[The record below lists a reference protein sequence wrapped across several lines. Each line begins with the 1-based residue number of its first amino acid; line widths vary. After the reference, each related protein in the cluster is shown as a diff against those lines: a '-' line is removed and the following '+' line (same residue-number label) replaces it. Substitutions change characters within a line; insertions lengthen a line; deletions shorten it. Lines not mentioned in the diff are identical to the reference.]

1 MVSLL
6 KINKRKYFGTD
17 GIRGSISK
25 ETNPEFI
32 LKLGWAAGSV
42 FKEEGIHTLIIG
54 KDTRIS
60 GYMLETALQAGIIA
74 AGVNVRLVGPMPTPA
89 ISYLANSFKKQ
100 AGVVISA
107 SHNSYEDNGIKFFG
121 DDGKK
126 ISDLLEQ
133 KIEKKLDE
141 EMTVVDAKSLGKAER
156 ISDANGRYIEF
167 CKSSLKRDI
176 NFSSL
181 KIVLDVA
188 NGAAYDVAPKVF
200 RELGAELIVIADKPD
215 GLNIN
220 EDCGSTNIEFL
231 KNEVKKHSADYGLA
245 LDGDGDRLIFV
256 DENSEEIDG
265 DEVLFILARDKFENQ
280 ITLGS
285 KGVVGTT
292 MTNKGLEIALKEFG
306 IDLIRSDVGDRHVLQ
321 KLEELEW
328 ELGGEQSG
336 HIMCLDLANT
346 GDAIVSSIKF
356 LEAILCSDKSLSQL
370 LKPFKKYPQILT
382 KINSSDPDKIL
393 SNKKFIALCESFLE
407 KVKLKDGRINI
418 RKSGTESAI
427 RIMIESTDENQAK
440 DISNQLTKAAQNIA

>member
-1 MVSLL
+1 M
-6 KINKRKYFGTD
+6 I
-17 GIRGSISK
+17 
-25 ETNPEFI
+25 
-32 LKLGWAAGSV
+32 
-42 FKEEGIHTLIIG
+42 
-54 KDTRIS
+54 
-60 GYMLETALQAGIIA
+60 
-74 AGVNVRLVGPMPTPA
+74 
-89 ISYLANSFKKQ
+89 
-100 AGVVISA
+100 
-107 SHNSYEDNGIKFFG
+107 
-121 DDGKK
+121 
-126 ISDLLEQ
+126 
-133 KIEKKLDE
+133 
-141 EMTVVDAKSLGKAER
+141 VVDAKYLGKAER

-215 GLNIN
+215 GMNIN
-220 EDCGSTNIEFL
+220 KDCGSTNIELL
-231 KNEVKKHSADYGLA
+231 KNEVKKHAADFGLA

-256 DENSEEIDG
+256 DENSEKLDG
-265 DEVLFILARDKFENQ
+265 DEILFILARDKFENQ

-285 KGVVGTT
+285 KGVVGTI

-306 IDLIRSDVGDRHVLQ
+306 IDLIRADVGDRYVLQ

-336 HIMCLDLANT
+336 HIMCLDIANT

-356 LEAILCSDKSLSQL
+356 LEAVLYSNKSLQQL

-382 KINSSDPDKIL
+382 KIKTSDPDKIL
-393 SNKKFIALCESFLE
+393 SNNEFVSLYENFLE
-407 KVKLKDGRINI
+407 KIKLKDGRINI

-427 RIMIESTDENQAK
+427 RIMVESTDENHTK
-440 DISNQLTKAAQNIA
+440 DISDQLTKAAQQIA